1 MLWQSNAGN
10 AGKDSRGH
18 FTQRGGGGGAVR
30 HRLRR
35 EGLRPSRGQCGHPDV
50 GGGVPPRLSR
60 ERTGGMGRGTAE
72 SDTKAGRRE
81 KPDLVASETSETVG
95 RAKSR

>member
-1 MLWQSNAGN
+1 M
-10 AGKDSRGH
+10 
-18 FTQRGGGGGAVR
+18 R